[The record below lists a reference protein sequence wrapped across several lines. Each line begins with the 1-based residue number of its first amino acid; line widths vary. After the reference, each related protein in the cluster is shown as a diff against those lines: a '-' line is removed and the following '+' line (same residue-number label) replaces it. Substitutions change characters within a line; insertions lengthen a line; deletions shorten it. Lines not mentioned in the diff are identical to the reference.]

1 MCGLLSSS
9 WYVYALTYYELM
21 PPGGFQCLDAT
32 ANEWYPCEPY
42 QFCDMQPRPEY
53 KIDYSDKRNLHNWVD
68 KLDLACVKNETV
80 GMIGSSF
87 FTGWAVTSL
96 WLPGLGDVYGRLPI
110 FRICMVVYF
119 LAICAIYAC
128 FNVWFMIAINFV
140 MGAASSARIGMG
152 VVFMQEFVP
161 TRYDTFVPTLWSF
174 IDAFTYLLITFY
186 FCLVSEEWI
195 PATGIGF
202 IEGFFCLIG
211 CIFLVESPKY
221 LLTKRKYAEAE
232 RILNKI
238 AGANKSQAFAFD
250 RQLFGEEEGINF
262 YVLVEGSPDVEEF
275 IRGYKFNGAV

>member
-1 MCGLLSSS
+1 MFAAG
-9 WYVYALTYYELM
+9 T
-21 PPGGFQCLDAT
+21 AT
-32 ANEWYPCEPY
+32 A
-42 QFCDMQPRPEY
+42 MQSPPLSL
-53 KIDYSDKRNLHNWVD
+53 KPGQHL
-68 KLDLACVKNETV
+68 
-80 GMIGSSF
+80 
-87 FTGWAVTSL
+87 TSCSVL
-96 WLPGLGDVYGRLPI
+96 V
-110 FRICMVVYF
+110 
-119 LAICAIYAC
+119 
-128 FNVWFMIAINFV
+128 
-140 MGAASSARIGMG
+140 
-152 VVFMQEFVP
+152 EH
-161 TRYDTFVPTLWSF
+161 TFVPTLWSF